1 MQCAEALRVQAY
13 FDGEV
18 DALSALEVERHAE
31 RCPECR
37 ALLEHLTRTRA
48 AIRRELE
55 FATAPPQLRASI
67 GRLLDQEGR
76 GTGEA
81 GEARAAH
88 ETLAADETRAA
99 GAPEMRAARG
109 LGQTA
114 VPRTPSRWRP
124 RPFWLGAMGGA
135 ALAAGIALV
144 FIAPTLSAPQLD
156 DLVSAHVR
164 SLMPLHLTDVI
175 SPDRHTV
182 KPWFAG
188 HADVSP
194 VVVDFAGQGYRLVGG
209 RADYFDQQRVAVVV
223 YEHGPHVINVFTWVA
238 GQRVLP
244 EFATRSGYHIA
255 CWKLGNLQY
264 CAVSDTGWD
273 ELRALMRLLR
283 DSGAGDTPN

>member
-1 MQCAEALRVQAY
+1 MKPEVCPVQCAEALRVQAY

-18 DALSALEVERHAE
+18 DALSALEVERHVE
-31 RCPECR
+31 RCPECG

-48 AIRRELE
+48 GIRRELE
-55 FATAPPQLRASI
+55 FASAPPQLRASI
-67 GRLLDQEGR
+67 GRLLDQEAR
-76 GTGEA
+76 EPREA
-81 GEARAAH
+81 GGGVAR
-88 ETLAADETRAA
+88 E
-99 GAPEMRAARG
+99 GVAREG
-109 LGQTA
+109 VDAL
-114 VPRTPSRWRP
+114 VPRTRSGWHP

-135 ALAAGIALV
+135 ALAAGIALF
-144 FIAPTLSAPQLD
+144 FISPTLTEPQLD

-175 SPDRHTV
+175 STDRHTV

-194 VVVDFAGQGYRLVGG
+194 VVADFTDQGYRLVGG
-209 RADYFDQQRVAVVV
+209 RADYFDHQRVAVTV
-223 YEHGPHVINVFTWVA
+223 YQHGAHVINVFAWVA
-238 GQRVLP
+238 GRGALP

-273 ELRALMRLLR
+273 ELQALTRMLR
-283 DSGAGDTPN
+283 DSGAGDTPK